1 MEVAHISKLKYF
13 SSGVSIYKHDKRVG
27 YCFFKIAIF
36 CIFFSLQITSLTT
49 LQARLATIESRLTII
64 TMSLKSEFKLVTGA
78 EATSLQ
84 ISAGFSTVTST
95 SEASSTFLLVL
106 QSVTVNMEAMMGVLS
121 TLDTLV
127 SDGAHTHDH
136 GHHAKGSHFLKRLQ
150 QFFLVIEEDISSP
163 AIAAL
168 SFGITQMQ
176 QLTFTEEEITELK
189 SFQEN
194 TARVMVRMKLSLAFF
209 NSQFKVLTGADA
221 SEKQILA
228 GDASASVANVAKQS
242 EFNLKVL
249 TENANIAAKNSML
262 CGAIARDAVQ
272 ATSSGSVEMTAMEL
286 NTLVMKLFTLIN
298 KDFLFV
304 TGISALMV
312 QIESAKLTT
321 ALTEQE
327 GEMVNRIVLKLDHL
341 VMDIG
346 VSIQVIHMQHFVLTG
361 IPAFVAP
368 TGEKKTINLLLQM
381 REHTVAYQ
389 VCGC

>member
-1 MEVAHISKLKYF
+1 
-13 SSGVSIYKHDKRVG
+13 
-27 YCFFKIAIF
+27 
-36 CIFFSLQITSLTT
+36 
-49 LQARLATIESRLTII
+49 
-64 TMSLKSEFKLVTGA
+64 MSLKSEFKLVTGA

-84 ISAGFSTVTST
+84 ISAGFSTVSST

-127 SDGAHTHDH
+127 SDGAHTHT
-136 GHHAKGSHFLKRLQ
+136 HAKGSHFLTRLQ
-150 QFFLVIEEDISSP
+150 HFFLVIEEDISSP

-194 TARVMVRMKLSLAFF
+194 TATVMVRMKLSLAFF
-209 NSQFKVLTGADA
+209 TNQFKVLTGADP

-327 GEMVNRIVLKLDHL
+327 VEMVNRIVLKLDHL

-368 TGEKKTINLLLQM
+368 TGEKKTIDLLLQM